1 MVYLAKA
8 DHVDLKEQLN
18 LQLGAK
24 GSHTVINY
32 GARPWIRLGSTDE
45 VHYMDIVD
53 IDQYDAVLGTTFC
66 MAHNVVLDMKQCKV
80 WVDGREVPTVNPYG
94 ANDEV
99 DRAVQNLLIDEEI
112 RQSLDPPDE
121 RLKELRVKW
130 MTEYDDILWP
140 PLLELL
146 PMREVNHSIPLID
159 PELKIKYHLP

>member
-1 MVYLAKA
+1 MDTISLEMVYLAKA

-32 GARPWIRLGSTDE
+32 GAWPWIRLGSTDE

-80 WVDGREVPTVNPYG
+80 WVDGREVPTY
-94 ANDEV
+94 E
-99 DRAVQNLLIDEEI
+99 AVQESELLAHRHKN
-112 RQSLDPPDE
+112 RQS
-121 RLKELRVKW
+121 RIAAHLRSGVLSRK
-130 MTEYDDILWP
+130 
-140 PLLELL
+140 
-146 PMREVNHSIPLID
+146 
-159 PELKIKYHLP
+159 